1 MVTFRHTGLLISHS
15 GLLIG
20 ALSLSVSGLWYPAE
34 AAAVQFVPHRAVY
47 DIILARASPGSGIT
61 DMTGR
66 MVYELVG
73 NECAGYSQKMRFV
86 TRITGRDGEAQVND
100 LRSTTWEQAE
110 GQKLRFTTKQFRN
123 DQLEET
129 TEGDAERNTGGNA
142 VEVRLTK
149 PGQKQLEL
157 DKRVMFP
164 MQHSQALIE
173 AAKGNEKAL
182 EAELYDGSE
191 KGEKVY
197 LTNAFIGREARQEDK
212 LKGVSP
218 EIAAKTNLTAHA
230 AWPMAISYYDAKA
243 EQGDMVPS
251 YELSF
256 HLFENG
262 VSSKLFIDYGDFAI
276 EGMLSDLTM
285 LEKTPCERPKGH

>member
-1 MVTFRHTGLLISHS
+1 MLTFRHS
-15 GLLIG
+15 GLLVG
-20 ALSLSVSGLWYPAE
+20 ALSLSLSGLWVTPAD

-47 DIILARASPGSGIT
+47 DIVLARASPGSGIT

-66 MVYELVG
+66 MVYELMG
-73 NECAGYSQKMRFV
+73 NACAGYSQKMRFV

-100 LRSTTWEQAE
+100 LRTTTWEQAA
-110 GQKLRFTTKQFRN
+110 GRQLRFTTKQFRN

-129 TEGDAERNTGGNA
+129 TEGDAERSTGDG
-142 VEVRLTK
+142 VEVRLKK
-149 PGQKQLEL
+149 PDQKQLEL
-157 DKRVMFP
+157 DAGVMFP

-173 AAKGNEKAL
+173 AAKGNEKTL

-197 LTNAFIGREARQEDK
+197 LTNAFIGKEAREEDK

-218 EIAAKTNLTAHA
+218 EIATRTHLTAHA

-243 EQGDMVPS
+243 EGGDMVPN

-256 HLFENG
+256 HLYDNG

-285 LEKTPCERPKGH
+285 LEQTPCQQPKVQ

>member
-1 MVTFRHTGLLISHS
+1 MVTFRHS
-15 GLLIG
+15 GLLVG
-20 ALSLSVSGLWYPAE
+20 ALSLSFSGVWGSAE
-34 AAAVQFVPHRAVY
+34 AAAVQFLPHRAVY
-47 DIILARASPGSGIT
+47 DIVLARASPGSGIT

-100 LRSTTWEQAE
+100 LRTTTWEQAA

-129 TEGDAERNTGGNA
+129 TDGDAERSTGDNA
-142 VEVRLTK
+142 VDVRLK
-149 PGQKQLEL
+149 EPGPKQLEL
-157 DKRVMFP
+157 GAGVMFP

-173 AAKGNEKAL
+173 AAKGNEKTL

-197 LTNAFIGREARQEDK
+197 LTNAFIGKEAREEDK

-218 EIAAKTNLTAHA
+218 EIATRTNLTAHA

-243 EQGDMVPS
+243 EGGDMVPN

-256 HLFENG
+256 HLYDNG

-276 EGMLSDLTM
+276 EGMLADLTM
-285 LEKTPCERPKGH
+285 LEKTPCQRPKGH